1 MIFRKKT
8 KIKRPLARRIINYFI
23 GAGVVLIVIFLL
35 AFGFTQTSSFRN
47 WLKNFV
53 VEQANSSTNGKLAIE
68 GLDGTIFT
76 SLILSKTV
84 YTLEDDT
91 LFSAGKIE
99 LKVSILKVFLKTI
112 YLRKLEIDD
121 AKISLLKDENGELN
135 ISRITSPSKVE
146 EKKDTV
152 STSEPFNWKIEAAD
166 LKITNLNF
174 RQQSFVNRGSTAEYA
189 QPDMDN
195 FRLNNINLSLTG
207 AANIADNE
215 YNVNI
220 KAFSVKPNLIGFNL
234 LNLSGN
240 FVLASGIAGVKDLN
254 IVTERSNIKVNAAIS
269 DFSPFDGDDL
279 NLKSSP
285 VKVEL
290 DATNFNFDD
299 LTNFVSGTDLLKGN
313 VETHLSAAGKL
324 ADLELK
330 KLEIKFNET
339 RLEAS
344 GFLKNILSGT
354 DMIIST
360 RFKDSFVN
368 QDDIKNLL
376 PTISIPSY
384 KEYGVLQFDSLYFE
398 GKPLQFNAG
407 LLLNTNKGSIAGNV
421 NMDLTGEE
429 ILYDYN
435 IKTKNLNLAPI
446 AGIKTNLNLIC
457 ALKGKGFSPQNLETS
472 VQINALKSSIG
483 EISFKQFAINAN
495 GANGTIKTE
504 VSFSSLETLGNVSTN
519 FDFTDSINTKYNFAV
534 VLNGFNIKDFVKE
547 NELTS
552 DLNIKLTGD
561 GENFDQDRLNLFA
574 VLEIDSSKLN
584 NISIDSTTLIADI
597 RSSVDNRVINIISDL
612 ADLTIEG
619 KFTLS
624 EIIDVIS
631 EETNML
637 SSSIKNK
644 IERIQPPNFTSS
656 EPESI
661 NKKLQEKTT
670 NLLASKNIDVKYLLE
685 LKSFELLSL
694 FLSPSEIEVNG
705 EISGNVFS
713 MNDSVSVVIDT
724 KITQLK
730 YWDGLELFYLSDF
743 DLSLVMNDRISVAA
757 FDDFKADIKIDAK
770 RIFVG
775 SEITNL
781 NFVMNFDNNYAQVNL
796 SAVYDGLADLDL
808 TGSILVNDNNVEV
821 TFKKFLMKYRE
832 LDIQNKNNIEFSYSD
847 NKFNFQAFTLVHNGG
862 EVDLNGEFS
871 LAGDEE
877 LSLKINKFKMSDL
890 SANLL
895 GISRDKSFAG
905 ELNLDL
911 EISGSANNPQI
922 DLSYSVDSIKIQN
935 LYLGSLKSIANY
947 SDKLVTVD
955 LSFYEKEN
963 VESRHSFGVSGKIPI
978 DLALFAKERFSQGE
992 IIDLTLFA
1000 DNFDLRFITG
1010 LIPGITNLKGS
1021 LNGEVKFSGSY
1032 EDLQS
1037 KGEFSIGNTSFI
1049 LKANNLTYLLDGNFK
1064 FENEKIILSNLHMR
1078 NEPDIKDGGVI
1089 TAAGEIVHQNFK
1101 IDRIDLHATGDLK
1114 LLDERSRA
1122 INPYFFGNIAVKT
1135 RGEIVYTSTKE
1146 RNYLSADL
1154 ILKNGANIIYS
1165 PAQSAFTNEND
1176 KFIYIF
1182 ASTSEED
1189 LMKRQ
1194 IDSLI
1199 QVSQKKKEELARKIP
1214 FDLDLK
1220 IEVEKEA
1227 KMVFVLSKEF
1237 KQNLTTYLGGN
1248 FEYSVVDNFPV
1259 ASGELTL
1266 LDGSK
1271 LDFIKTF
1278 QAEGSVKFLDELD
1291 NPYINVTAKYE
1302 SSYSPDTLR
1311 SGANDY
1317 DVQVRI
1323 KLEGPA
1329 KNLTTNFLR
1338 NENNIEVYKKR
1349 RNYSQYELD
1358 PSKTASDAI
1367 FFIIANKF
1375 PEDATFQESNLALS
1389 TAASLAG
1396 SIVGAVLNEKFGDV
1410 VRSVKVQ
1417 QVGTETQFNLIGKV
1431 EEFRYE
1437 IGGTSQVFQDLSRAN
1452 VKIERP
1458 IIFPNLIIRFDRR
1471 EPSYQSATFS
1481 EMINELGLKYSF
1493 IF

>member
-1 MIFRKKT
+1 MFFRKKT

-23 GAGVVLIVIFLL
+23 GAGVALIVILLL
-35 AFGFTQTSSFRN
+35 AVGFSQTSTFRN
-47 WLKNFV
+47 WFKEFV
-53 VEQANSSTNGKLAIE
+53 TEQVNSSTNGTLSI
-68 GLDGTIFT
+68 GNIDGTIFT
-76 SLILSKTV
+76 TLILSNTV
-84 YTLEDDT
+84 YTFEKDT
-91 LFSAGKIE
+91 LFSAETIE
-99 LKVSILKVFLKTI
+99 LKVSTLRVLLKTI
-112 YLRKLEIDD
+112 YIRKLEIEN
-121 AKISLLKDENGELN
+121 ANISLLKDENGVLN
-135 ISRITSPSKVE
+135 LS
-146 EKKDTV
+146 
-152 STSEPFNWKIEAAD
+152 
-166 LKITNLNF
+166 KITNPPEEKVMEETVTTTEPFSWKIDVSELNLKNINF
-174 RQQSFVNRGSTAEYA
+174 KHQSLANKNSTKYYPRPE
-189 QPDMDN
+189 MDD
-195 FRLNNINLSLTG
+195 FRLENLNLSFK
-207 AANIADNE
+207 ADINIAVNE
-215 YNVNI
+215 YELYI
-220 KAFSVKPNLIGFNL
+220 SKFSVKPNLIGFNL

-240 FVLASGIAGVKDLN
+240 FILLDDIAGVTDLK
-254 IVTERSNIKVNAAIS
+254 IVTERSNISVNAAIS
-269 DFSPFDGDDL
+269 DFSPFSDDEL
-279 NLKSSP
+279 NLNNSP

-290 DATNFNFDD
+290 DATDFNFDD

-313 VETHLSAAGKL
+313 VETHLSAAGTL

-330 KLEIKFNET
+330 KLEIKLNET
-339 RLEAS
+339 RLDAS
-344 GFLKNILSGT
+344 GFLKNILGGT

-360 RFKDSFVN
+360 RFKNSFVN
-368 QDDIKNLL
+368 QDDVQNLL
-376 PTISIPSY
+376 PSISIPQY
-384 KEYGVLQFDSLYFE
+384 KEYGVLRFDSLYFE

-407 LLLNTNKGSIAGNV
+407 LLLTTDKGSINGKV
-421 NMDLTGEE
+421 KMDLTGDE

-435 IKTKNLNLAPI
+435 IKTKNFNLAPI
-446 AGIKTNLNLIC
+446 AGIKTNLNLNC

-472 VQINALKSSIG
+472 VQINAIKSSIR
-483 EISFKQFAINAN
+483 EISFTKFAINADGGN
-495 GANGTIKTE
+495 GIIKTE
-504 VSFSSLETLGNVSTN
+504 VSFSSLETLGKISSG
-519 FDFTDSINTKYNFAV
+519 FDFTDSANTKYNFAI
-534 VLNGFNIKDFVKE
+534 VLNGFNIKDFAKE

-552 DLNIKLTGD
+552 NLNIKLTGD

-584 NISIDSTTLIADI
+584 DISIDSTTLIADI
-597 RSSVDNRVINIISDL
+597 RSSEDNRVINIISDL

-619 KFTLS
+619 KFTLT
-624 EIIDVIS
+624 EIIDVVA
-631 EETNML
+631 EETSML

-644 IERIQPPNFTSS
+644 IKLIQPPNFSSS
-656 EPESI
+656 EAESLTED
-661 NKKLQEKTT
+661 LQEKTT
-670 NLLASKNIDVKYLLE
+670 NLLAGRNIDVKYLLE

-694 FLSPSEIEVNG
+694 FLGPSEIEVDG

-713 MNDSVSVVIDT
+713 ANDSVSVVLDT
-724 KITQLK
+724 KIAQMK

-743 DLSLVMNDRISVAA
+743 DMSLTMNDRIAVAA
-757 FDDFKADIKIDAK
+757 FDDFKADIKIVAK

-775 SEITNL
+775 SEITDLSFSMDFN
-781 NFVMNFDNNYAQVNL
+781 NNYAQINL
-796 SAVYDGLADLDL
+796 SAVYDGLTDLDL

-821 TFKKFLMKYRE
+821 IFKNFLMKYRE
-832 LDIQNKNNIEFSYSD
+832 FNIRNKNDIQFSYSD
-847 NKFNFQAFTLVHNGG
+847 NKFDFQAFKLVHNGG
-862 EVDLNGEFS
+862 ELNLNGEFS
-871 LAGDEE
+871 LTGDEE

-895 GISRDKSFAG
+895 GFSRDKSFRG
-905 ELNLDL
+905 ELDLDL
-911 EISGSANNPQI
+911 EISGSANNPKI

-978 DLALFAKERFSQGE
+978 DLTLSAQERFSQDE

-1010 LIPGITNLKGS
+1010 LIPGITNLKG
-1021 LNGEVKFSGSY
+1021 LLKGEVKFSGSY

-1049 LKANNLTYLLDGNFK
+1049 LKANNLTYLLDGNIK

-1078 NEPDIKDGGVI
+1078 NEPGIKDGGVI
-1089 TAAGEIVHQNFK
+1089 TAAGEIAHQNFE

-1114 LLDERSRA
+1114 LLDERSRT
-1122 INPYFFGNIAVKT
+1122 INPYFFGNIAMKT
-1135 RGEIVYTSTKE
+1135 RGEMVYTSTKE

-1154 ILKNGANIIYS
+1154 ILKNGASIIYS

-1227 KMVFVLSKEF
+1227 KMVFVLSREF
-1237 KQNLTTYLGGN
+1237 KQNLTAYLGGN
-1248 FEYSVVDNFPV
+1248 FEYSVIDNVPV

-1278 QAEGSVKFLDELD
+1278 QAEGNVKFLDELD
-1291 NPYINVTAKYE
+1291 NPYINVIAKYE

-1338 NENNIEVYKKR
+1338 DENNIEVYKKR

-1367 FFIIANKF
+1367 FFIIVNKF

-1452 VKIERP
+1452 VKIEHP
-1458 IIFPNLIIRFDRR
+1458 LIFPNLIIRFDRR